1 MNQNGKPEPG
11 VLGRGVSFALPH
23 VSQAHRRGAESRE
36 SALKRLEQAL
46 ADDDFSGFSEH
57 VLRAIGHDTAPPLAD
72 GVDHTS
78 L

>member
-1 MNQNGKPEPG
+1 MC
-11 VLGRGVSFALPH
+11 
-23 VSQAHRRGAESRE
+23 RRHIDGAESRE

-72 GVDHTS
+72 GSITLACDNAGRGRPKG
-78 L
+78 LIWQR